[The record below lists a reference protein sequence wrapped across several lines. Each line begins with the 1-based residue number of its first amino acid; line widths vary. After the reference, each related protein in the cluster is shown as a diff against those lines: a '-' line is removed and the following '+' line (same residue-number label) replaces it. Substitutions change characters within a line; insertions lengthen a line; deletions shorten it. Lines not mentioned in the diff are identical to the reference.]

1 MPNNLYISL
10 AKGAFS
16 IGTQSMPAERII
28 NYTEVCGDSICLL
41 LQMGRCEA
49 QIKTKSL

>member
-10 AKGAFS
+10 AKGTVS

-28 NYTEVCGDSICLL
+28 NYTEVCDWRQYLPPSPNG
-41 LQMGRCEA
+41 
-49 QIKTKSL
+49 SL